1 MKKKPRTKKAVK
13 RAAKSVRSSEVRK
26 KPRMLANIKVV
37 GVGGAGGNV
46 ITRMQKEPIRGVEF
60 IAVNTD
66 AQDLD
71 YCVASKKLYIG
82 KTITR
87 GLGAGMNPEL
97 GRQAA
102 EESRQEI
109 VDALTGSDLVF
120 IAAGEGAKAALSA
133 YEYLQ
138 KK

>member
-1 MKKKPRTKKAVK
+1 MKKKEEQKKAKPKAVKKKAVP
-13 RAAKSVRSSEVRK
+13 ARK
-26 KPRMLANIKVV
+26 KGRMFANIKVV

-71 YCVASKKLYIG
+71 YCVAHKKLYIG
-82 KTITR
+82 KNITR

-102 EESRQEI
+102 EESRQARRSLRKSRKRAI
-109 VDALTGSDLVF
+109 
-120 IAAGEGAKAALSA
+120 
-133 YEYLQ
+133 
-138 KK
+138 